1 MFSNIMQQ
9 DLAKEAREGGEGVGE
24 GVGEGGEEAGA
35 VEGPR
40 TSL

>member
-1 MFSNIMQQ
+1 MLQA
-9 DLAKEAREGGEGVGE
+9 LAKETREAGEGA
-24 GVGEGGEEAGA
+24 GEGGEEAGA